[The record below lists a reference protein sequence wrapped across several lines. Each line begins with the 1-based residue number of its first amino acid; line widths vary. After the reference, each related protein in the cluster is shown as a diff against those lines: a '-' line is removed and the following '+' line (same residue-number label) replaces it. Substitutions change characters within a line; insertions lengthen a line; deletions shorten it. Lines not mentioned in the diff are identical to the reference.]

1 MPPSKKELWDNVEE
15 KFRSL
20 FSPQDPQKRKNAL
33 PPKTHFSIWYFL
45 LFFLLIIFFQ
55 QYLFT
60 TRVETISYSEF
71 KQDLSTGK
79 VTNLVIGP
87 EQISGTLKGQDNK
100 SQQDF
105 TTIRV
110 EDPNLVKELD
120 EQKVSYSGRYESKWL
135 GSILLWVLPFGIMLL
150 IWRFAMK
157 KMGPGAGVMSF
168 GKSRAKLFAESETK
182 VTFADVA
189 GVDEAKQEL
198 QEEVEFLTNPTKFQ
212 RLGGKIPKGVLLV
225 GQPGTGKTLLAR
237 AVAGEA
243 KVPFFSISGSEFVE
257 MFVGVG
263 PRVCGIYSR
272 RLQPRLPASFSLMN
286 WMPWARPAAWAASG
300 EEMTSGSRPS
310 ISCSSRWTDLNPIKV

>member
-1 MPPSKKELWDNVEE
+1 MPPSKKELWNNVEE

-100 SQQDF
+100 SQQDC

-135 GSILLWVLPFGIMLL
+135 GSILRGC
-150 IWRFAMK
+150 
-157 KMGPGAGVMSF
+157 S
-168 GKSRAKLFAESETK
+168 
-182 VTFADVA
+182 
-189 GVDEAKQEL
+189 
-198 QEEVEFLTNPTKFQ
+198 
-212 RLGGKIPKGVLLV
+212 
-225 GQPGTGKTLLAR
+225 
-237 AVAGEA
+237 
-243 KVPFFSISGSEFVE
+243 
-257 MFVGVG
+257 
-263 PRVCGIYSR
+263 
-272 RLQPRLPASFSLMN
+272 
-286 WMPWARPAAWAASG
+286 
-300 EEMTSGSRPS
+300 PS
-310 ISCSSRWTDLNPIKV
+310 VSCF